1 MSILET
7 IIKHKREELAL
18 EKITATEFSS
28 KESLV

>member
-7 IIKHKREELAL
+7 IIKHKREELAFR
-18 EKITATEFSS
+18 KITATEFSS